1 MEKLKNFDE
10 FLNEAKKPSYQVYK
24 IMEMFEEM
32 GADEAEELL
41 FSLADSYSKNAKELT
56 NMDAK
61 GIAHHIEEAAKLI
74 KKRTGN

>member
-1 MEKLKNFDE
+1 MKKLHNFEE

-24 IMEMFEEM
+24 IIEMFEDM

-41 FSLADSYSKNAKELT
+41 FALADFYLKNADELT

-61 GIAHHIEEAAKLI
+61 GIANRIEEAAKLL
-74 KKRTGN
+74 KNRKGN